1 MPEGGRDQTD
11 MSNLRILHSADL
23 HLDSPFEGL
32 SAGKAAIRRGEQRE
46 LLSALAAL
54 ARREQADLVLLA
66 GDLLDSDNT
75 YYETGEEL
83 VRCLGQIPAPVFIAP
98 GNHDYYSAKSP
109 YARLKLPENVHV
121 FTQNAIE
128 AVALPALGARVY
140 GAAFTE
146 KRSGPLLQG
155 FRAEKQA
162 GVWNLLCIHGE
173 VGARDSAYNPI
184 SPQDLADSGLDY
196 VALGHIHKASGLQKA
211 GDTWYAWPG
220 CPEGRGFDETGE
232 KTVSLIEL
240 SEEGCRM
247 ETFPIASRRYQ
258 VLRVDVTGSDP
269 LLAIHT
275 QLPDETVS
283 DIYRIIL
290 TGETEQSPDMNR
302 LYSALSELF
311 FELQLRDETRLRRSV
326 WERAGDDTLRGLF
339 LMKLKK
345 KFDAAGTEEQRLAI
359 EQAARWGLA
368 ALDKREEVAKH
379 EDQ

>member
-1 MPEGGRDQTD
+1 MLESGRDQTD

-46 LLSALAAL
+46 LLRALGAL
-54 ARREQADLVLLA
+54 ARGEKADIVLLA

-83 VRCLGQIPAPVFIAP
+83 VKCLGQIPAPVFIAP

-128 AVALPALGARVY
+128 AVELPELGARVY

-146 KRSGPLLQG
+146 KRSGALLRG
-155 FRAEKQA
+155 FRAEKQ
-162 GVWNLLCIHGE
+162 GDVWNLLCIHGE
-173 VGARDSAYNPI
+173 AGVKDSAYNPI
-184 SPQDLADSGLDY
+184 SQQELAESGMDY

-211 GDTWYAWPG
+211 GDTWYSWPG

-232 KTVSLIEL
+232 KTVSLVEL

-247 ETFPIASRRYQ
+247 ETFPIASRRYE
-258 VLRVDVTGSDP
+258 VMKVDVTGSDP

-283 DIYRIIL
+283 DIYRIVL
-290 TGETEQSPDMNR
+290 TGEIEQSPDLNR
-302 LYSALSELF
+302 LYSTLAELF

-326 WERAGDDTLRGLF
+326 WEHAGEDTLRGLF

-345 KFDAAGTEEQRLAI
+345 RYDAAGSEEQRLAI

-368 ALDKREEVAKH
+368 ALDNREEVAKH